1 MLQSDRAMRE
11 HSQRFALDLGIT
23 VGHPD
28 RRFFVTTSD
37 ELRRFVAA
45 VVDYRFLQA
54 AETRSGIGANVLDT
68 KRFDDI
74 DHEI

>member
-1 MLQSDRAMRE
+1 MRE
-11 HSQRFALDLGIT
+11 HSQRFAFDLGIA

-54 AETRSGIGANVLDT
+54 AETRSGIGANVLDAQ
-68 KRFDDI
+68 
-74 DHEI
+74 